1 MSFFDRFRRK
11 EVVLENIEPNT
22 VRNVGIDDIVDV
34 RSKYSQD
41 WVELSP
47 SKIRPTIKNRRKAS
61 RMPTVYGILN
71 NLILK
76 TISSFTIDGE
86 DEDALKYILECD
98 KDWNLKNLAY
108 ECLWKNFVDGECF
121 YEYIIEDNHV
131 SLRGLAF
138 DGERYLIRKLYD
150 DDAQLM
156 GYMQWVIKDGK
167 LPSDWKTRDYW
178 SLIQDK
184 SQVTITFEP
193 DEISNPIFLE
203 VDGMGESLV
212 KNIVDIA
219 YELESLN
226 RMLPAIVYK
235 SANVMVA
242 TVGNDYRFETKIDKK
257 AREKIADD
265 LSNYHKKGVV
275 VLPYG
280 VDVDVVGDNVL
291 PKVEEY
297 IKALKSQIYEGLI
310 TPESLYSSESSNR
323 STAEVQLTDSRTGHV
338 LFIEFAQEFLK
349 RWIERDIINKEL
361 ELNGYPV
368 DSVYIDFMT
377 GDNDLDTNY
386 LQKDDNQSNNN
397 PNQDESEDEDMME
410 DEDALTD

>member
-41 WVELSP
+41 WVDLSP

-86 DEDALKYILECD
+86 DEDALEYILECD

-138 DGERYLIRKLYD
+138 DGERYLMRKLYD

-397 PNQDESEDEDMME
+397 PDQDDSEDEDMME

>member
-41 WVELSP
+41 WVDLSP

-76 TISSFTIDGE
+76 TISSFTIDG
-86 DEDALKYILECD
+86 DDADALEYILECD

-138 DGERYLIRKLYD
+138 DGERYLMRKLYD

-397 PNQDESEDEDMME
+397 PDQDDSEDEDMME

>member
-11 EVVLENIEPNT
+11 EVVLENVEPNT

-34 RSKYSQD
+34 RSRYSQD
-41 WVELSP
+41 WVDLSP

-76 TISSFTIDGE
+76 TISSFTIDGK

-138 DGERYLIRKLYD
+138 DGERYLMRKLYD

>member
-138 DGERYLIRKLYD
+138 DGERYLMRKLYD

-397 PNQDESEDEDMME
+397 PNRDESGDEDMME

>member
-11 EVVLENIEPNT
+11 EVVLENREPNT
-22 VRNVGIDDIVDV
+22 TYNVGFDDIVDV
-34 RSKYSQD
+34 KSKYSQD
-41 WVELSP
+41 WVTLSP

-76 TISSFTIDGE
+76 TISSFTIDGK
-86 DEDALKYILECD
+86 DQKALEHILECD
-98 KDWNLKNLAY
+98 KDWNLKNMAY

-138 DGERYLIRKLYD
+138 DGERYLIRKLFD
-150 DDAQLM
+150 EHAQVQ
-156 GYMQWVIKDGK
+156 GYMQWVIQEGNI
-167 LPSDWKTRDYW
+167 PSNWRNLDYW

-184 SQVTITFEP
+184 SQKTITFEP

-212 KNIVDIA
+212 KNIIDIA
-219 YELESLN
+219 YELDSLN

-242 TVGNDYRFETKIDKK
+242 TVGNDVRVETKVDKK

-323 STAEVQLTDSRTGHV
+323 STAEVQLTDTRTGHV

-361 ELNGYPV
+361 ELNGYSV
-368 DSVYIDFMT
+368 DTVWVDFMT
-377 GDNDLDTNY
+377 GDEDLDTNY
-386 LQKDDNQSNNN
+386 MHKNDNQIEGNN
-397 PNQDESEDEDMME
+397 PNQKEDDEDLVEDEDGF
-410 DEDALTD
+410 TD

>member
-11 EVVLENIEPNT
+11 EVVLENVEPNT

-34 RSKYSQD
+34 RSRYSQD

-76 TISSFTIDGE
+76 TISSFTIDGK

-138 DGERYLIRKLYD
+138 DGERYLMRKLYD

-397 PNQDESEDEDMME
+397 LNQDESEDDDVME